1 MSNFHRKDVK
11 QMSIQELEDYIRKN
25 SIINQQNFNNNY
37 NLENIRINDNN
48 SHNFNYQL
56 PDRDNNEEIEK
67 LIKENQELKNDLNQ
81 LFYLTDQNK
90 NELEIKIKDLSEENC
105 SLKQQINELKSKILF
120 QQNILSNS
128 ELDKNEIL
136 NEKKIMQE
144 KYEKEIFE
152 LNNQLNHYK
161 SKISSLNIEYHSL
174 LENFHQL
181 KQDYAIQN
189 IIKNNNYEENKQST
203 IEEVRNL
210 KEYLLINNNNI
221 QEIKK
226 KLNNI
231 EQMTITDLN
240 KSIKSL
246 KKSSSLVNNKT
257 YRNSKS
263 KLLKKNLSRNNNFK
277 PNQNLIKNNY
287 KSQINKLSISPKNF
301 STSLNKLETN
311 YSSQVIDEEIFS
323 LERKVADL
331 NISYQSFLKKLT
343 KNPND
348 SNNECNNLKKNL
360 KFLQDTICENNNKLK
375 ELKNK
380 QKQILIR
387 SAMDIY

>member
-221 QEIKK
+221 QEI
-226 KLNNI
+226 
-231 EQMTITDLN
+231 
-240 KSIKSL
+240 
-246 KKSSSLVNNKT
+246 
-257 YRNSKS
+257 
-263 KLLKKNLSRNNNFK
+263 
-277 PNQNLIKNNY
+277 
-287 KSQINKLSISPKNF
+287 
-301 STSLNKLETN
+301 
-311 YSSQVIDEEIFS
+311 
-323 LERKVADL
+323 
-331 NISYQSFLKKLT
+331 
-343 KNPND
+343 
-348 SNNECNNLKKNL
+348 
-360 KFLQDTICENNNKLK
+360 
-375 ELKNK
+375 
-380 QKQILIR
+380 
-387 SAMDIY
+387 